1 MKRLVIF
8 IHGLGGSAAGTWKQ
22 FPALIA
28 ADAALAG
35 QYDVATFEYDTGGFG
50 AKPPLAKVAAILKT
64 EIDNRHGAYSDIA
77 LIAHS
82 QGGLVAR
89 YYIAERINSGQP
101 LRAKRLLTF
110 ATPHQGAG
118 LATWLSKIPFASP
131 QAFDLDP
138 NSDFLQALGVAWGQ
152 AKPDLKGVLTRYVVA
167 AEDAIVG
174 QVSAMGIW
182 SPGYEVIGGD
192 GHRSAVKPANA
203 EQLSFLIAR
212 KFLLEEG
219 LQPGGVE
226 ADYRAPL
233 LRFRHVEA
241 QERTRFIYSARAL
254 PFLGREKEKSQ
265 LADFLD
271 EPQEPFRWMVM
282 LGSGGVGKSRL
293 ALELC
298 LAIRNDWHAGF
309 LPQDGEEPDWGK
321 WQPLMPTLIVIDYA
335 ARDTARNSKLLQA
348 LAGRGP
354 ADGTQSL
361 AAPVRVLLLERVGG
375 DEWLGKLRGF
385 GTSEARVAATAAP
398 LLELETIDDLWPIFE
413 YILGQNNQPL
423 PDKAETLAALGAID
437 SERRPLF
444 AYFAADAIA
453 QGDDIRQFDKE
464 QLLSQVIKR
473 SREGYWKPAGADAK
487 DERLLAVASMAGSVK
502 VDALEG
508 LAEKLLPEWDVD
520 RHPAIF
526 LAMTGR
532 ESGEIIAA
540 LEPDIVGEHFVLAC
554 LAQNNL
560 NDANRAR
567 LCDLAWGFDPRG
579 MAQFMVRVVHDFRSH
594 DPAAVR
600 AFLGIMRGVA
610 AQRDDA
616 DLWESWA
623 GASAASIGGD
633 LPTLLRNSVLS
644 RPAKDPSGPSAQP
657 AFFHENPLVSRDR
670 ATAEAVLDNLRAEA
684 TARQEPALLHHWSYA
699 AFALMDD
706 LASRDP
712 VAALTLLNDILTT
725 TRGLDDGDP
734 LSLFDA
740 YVRNIVNA
748 AMAPWTDKMSRAME
762 AHGDAAI
769 RQQWTEAAATL
780 VSGQGL
786 RTRHASLAL
795 TKALHELAEQHD
807 ESPLWQCWALAS
819 ANLIVALGSHDPE
832 TSQRLVS
839 EMLKAVNDHP
849 AEPGGWQTAI
859 VGLLFQV
866 GFGLTQ
872 ELAKND
878 PAAAKAF
885 CAEVLGYP
893 DDLLQMMKF
902 GE

>member
-28 ADAALAG
+28 AEAELAA
-35 QYDVATFEYDTGGFG
+35 QYDVATFEYDSGGFG
-50 AKPPLAKVAAILKT
+50 AKPSLANVAAILKT
-64 EIDNRHGAYSDIA
+64 ELDNRYPGYAEIA

-118 LATWLSKIPFASP
+118 LATWLSKVPFAGP

-138 NSDFLQALGVAWGQ
+138 NSDFLQALGIAWGQ
-152 AKPDLKGVLTRYVVA
+152 AKPELKGVLTKYVVA
-167 AEDAIVG
+167 ADDAIVG
-174 QVSAMGIW
+174 KVSAMGPW
-182 SPGYEVIGGD
+182 SPGYEVVRGD
-192 GHRSAVKPANA
+192 GHRSAVKPTDAGHV
-203 EQLSFLIAR
+203 SFLIAR

-233 LRFRHVEA
+233 LRFQHVA
-241 QERTRFIYSARAL
+241 PQDRTRFIYSARAL
-254 PFLGREKEKSQ
+254 PFLGREKEKSL

-271 EPQEPFRWMVM
+271 DPEQPFRWMVM

-309 LPQDGEEPDWGK
+309 LPQEGQEPDWGR

-335 ARDTARNSKLLQA
+335 ARDTQHTAKLLSA

-354 ADGTQSL
+354 DDGTARL

-375 DEWLGKLRGF
+375 EEWLGRIRGF
-385 GTSEARVAATAAP
+385 GTTEAQVRTCSAP
-398 LLELETIDDLWPIFE
+398 TLTLETIDDLWPIFE
-413 YILGQNNQPL
+413 YVLNLNGKPL
-423 PDKAETLAALGAID
+423 PDRTETLDALRAID
-437 SERRPLF
+437 PECRPLF

-453 QGDDIRQFDKE
+453 EGDDIRQFDKE

-487 DERLLAVASMAGSVK
+487 DERLLAVATMAGHVS
-502 VDALEG
+502 VDALED
-508 LAEKLLPEWDVD
+508 LAEKLLPSWDVD

-532 ESGEIIAA
+532 ESGETIGP

-554 LAQNNL
+554 LQKNL

-567 LCDLAWGFDPRG
+567 LCDLAWEFDPLG
-579 MAQFMVRVVHDFRSH
+579 MAQFMVRVMHDFRSH
-594 DPAAVR
+594 DPAAAR
-600 AFLGIMRGVA
+600 AFLDIMRAVA
-610 AQRDDA
+610 AARDDA
-616 DLWESWA
+616 DLWANWA
-623 GASAASIGGD
+623 NASAASIGGD

-644 RPAKDPSGPSAQP
+644 GPAKEPAGPPARP
-657 AFFHENPLVSRDR
+657 AFFHDNPLVSRDR
-670 ATAEAVLDNLRAEA
+670 AATRALLDNMRAVA
-684 TARQEPALLHHWSYA
+684 AVRHQPALWHAWSYA

-706 LASRDP
+706 LAPRDP
-712 VAALTLLNDILTT
+712 VAAVTLLNDILDTA
-725 TRGLDDGDP
+725 RGLDDGDP
-734 LSLFDA
+734 LSIFDA

-748 AMAPWTDKMSRAME
+748 AVPSWIDKMSPAMD
-762 AHGDAAI
+762 ASGDAAI
-769 RQQWTEAAATL
+769 HQQWAEAAAT
-780 VSGQGL
+780 VVAGQGL

-795 TKALHELAEQHD
+795 TKALHDMAKTHD
-807 ESPLWQCWALAS
+807 EAPLWQCWALAGC
-819 ANLIVALGSHDPE
+819 NLIVALGSSDPAE
-832 TSQRLVS
+832 SQRLVS
-839 EMLKAVNDHP
+839 EMLRAVNEYP

-859 VGLLFQV
+859 VGLLLQV
-866 GFGLTQ
+866 GLGLTE
-872 ELAKND
+872 ELAKTD

-893 DDLLQMMKF
+893 DDFLQMMKF
-902 GE
+902 GD

>member
-1 MKRLVIF
+1 MKKLVVF

-28 ADAALAG
+28 ADAELAA
-35 QYDVATFEYDTGGFG
+35 QYDVATFEYDSGGFG
-50 AKPPLAKVAAILKT
+50 AKPSLANVAAILKT
-64 EIDNRHGAYSDIA
+64 ELDNRYPGYAEVA

-118 LATWLSKIPFASP
+118 LATWLSKVPFAGP
-131 QAFDLDP
+131 QAYDLDP
-138 NSDFLQALGVAWGQ
+138 NSDFLQALGIAWGQ
-152 AKPDLKGVLTRYVVA
+152 AKPDLKGVLTKYVVA
-167 AEDAIVG
+167 ADDAIVG
-174 QVSAMGIW
+174 KVSAMGPW
-182 SPGYEVIGGD
+182 SPGYEVIGDD
-192 GHRSAVKPANA
+192 GHLSSVKPADA
-203 EQLSFLIAR
+203 GHVSFLIAK
-212 KFLLEEG
+212 KFLLEQG

-233 LRFRHVEA
+233 LRFQHVAA
-241 QERTRFIYSARAL
+241 QDRTRFIYSARAL
-254 PFLGREKEKSQ
+254 PFLGRDREKSL

-271 EPQEPFRWMVM
+271 DPAQPFRWMVM

-309 LPQDGEEPDWGK
+309 LPQDGQEPDWGR

-335 ARDTARNSKLLQA
+335 ARDTQHTARLLSA

-354 ADGTQSL
+354 DDGTARL

-375 DEWLGKLRGF
+375 EEWLGRIRGF
-385 GTSEARVAATAAP
+385 GTTEAQVRASGAP
-398 LLELETIDDLWPIFE
+398 TLALETIDDLWPIFE
-413 YILGQNNQPL
+413 YVLNLSGRPL
-423 PDKAETLAALGAID
+423 PDRTETLEALRAID
-437 SERRPLF
+437 PECRPLF

-453 QGDDIRQFDKE
+453 QGDDIREFDKE

-487 DERLLAVASMAGSVK
+487 DERLLAVATMAGHVK
-502 VDALEG
+502 VDALED
-508 LAEKLLPEWDVD
+508 LAEKLLPSWDVD

-532 ESGEIIAA
+532 ESGETIGP

-554 LAQNNL
+554 LAQQKL
-560 NDANRAR
+560 TDANRAR
-567 LCDLAWGFDPRG
+567 LCDLAWEFDPLG
-579 MAQFMVRVVHDFRSH
+579 MAQFMVRVMHDFRSH
-594 DPAAVR
+594 DPVAAR
-600 AFLGIMRGVA
+600 AFLDIMRAVA
-610 AQRDDA
+610 ATRDDA
-616 DLWESWA
+616 DLWASWA
-623 GASAASIGGD
+623 DASAASIGGD
-633 LPTLLRNSVLS
+633 LATLLRNSVLS
-644 RPAKDPSGPSAQP
+644 GPAADPPGPSARP
-657 AFFHENPLVSRDR
+657 AFFHENLLVSRDR
-670 ATAEAVLDNLRAEA
+670 AAAEALLGNMRAVA
-684 TARQEPALLHHWSYA
+684 AARNEPAVWHAWSYA

-706 LASRDP
+706 LAPRNP
-712 VAALTLLNDILTT
+712 VAAVTLLNDVLGTS
-725 TRGLDDGDP
+725 RGLDDGDP
-734 LSLFDA
+734 LSIFDA

-748 AMAPWTDKMSRAME
+748 AVPSWIDKMSPAIDAR
-762 AHGDAAI
+762 GDAAI
-769 RQQWTEAAATL
+769 HQPWAEAAAAL
-780 VSGQGL
+780 VIGQGL

-795 TKALHELAEQHD
+795 TKALHEIAEKHD
-807 ESPLWQCWALAS
+807 EAPLWQYWALAC
-819 ANLIVALGSHDPE
+819 ANLIVALASSDPE
-832 TSQRLVS
+832 ASRHLVS
-839 EMLKAVNDHP
+839 EMLEAVNDHP
-849 AEPGGWQTAI
+849 AEAGGWQTII
-859 VGLLFQV
+859 VGLLLQV

-872 ELAKND
+872 EMAKSD

-885 CAEVLGYP
+885 CAGVLGFP
-893 DDLLQMMKF
+893 DEILQMMQF